1 MRRWRHEQA
10 RRPLY
15 PCSTDGQTVEN
26 QLRDLQSISD
36 RLGWTVVAIYR
47 DEGISGAKGRDQ
59 RPGFDQM
66 LRGVARKEFDIL
78 AAWSVDRLGRSLQ
91 HLVTFLAEINARCV
105 DLYLHTQG
113 LDTST
118 PAGRAL
124 FGMLSVF
131 AEFERAIL
139 VDRVKAGVN
148 RARAH
153 GKHCGRPP
161 LPSAKAEAIC
171 KLLGTGM
178 SLAQIAKKVGVG
190 VATVHRVKQT
200 MTTNGNPDP
209 ADQHAA

>member
-1 MRRWRHEQA
+1 MSKRVAIYTRV
-10 RRPLY
+10 
-15 PCSTDGQTVEN
+15 STDGQTVEN
-26 QLRDLQSISD
+26 QLRELQAVAD
-36 RLGWTVVAIYR
+36 RLGWTVVATFS
-47 DEGISGAKGRDQ
+47 DQGISGAKVRDQ
-59 RPGFDQM
+59 RSGLDLL
-66 LRGVARKEFDIL
+66 LRGVARKEFDMV
-78 AAWSVDRLGRSLQ
+78 AVWSVDRLGRSLQ
-91 HLVTFLAEINARCV
+91 HLVSFLSEINARCV

-131 AEFERAIL
+131 SEFERAIL

-148 RARAH
+148 RAKAQ

-161 LPSAKAEAIC
+161 LAPAKAEAIR

-190 VATVHRVKQT
+190 VATVHRVKKT
-200 MTTNGNPDP
+200 VTANGNADP

>member
-1 MRRWRHEQA
+1 MSKRVAIYTRV
-10 RRPLY
+10 
-15 PCSTDGQTVEN
+15 STDGQTVEN
-26 QLRDLQSISD
+26 QLRELQAVAD

-47 DEGISGAKGRDQ
+47 DEGISGTKGRDQ

-66 LRGVARKEFDIL
+66 LKGVTRKEFDLI

-91 HLVTFLAEINARCV
+91 HLVTFLTEINARCV

-131 AEFERAIL
+131 SEFERAIL

-148 RARAH
+148 RAKAQ

-161 LPSAKAEAIC
+161 LAPSKAETIRT
-171 KLLGTGM
+171 LLGTGM
-178 SLAQIAKKVGVG
+178 SLSQIAKKVGVG
-190 VATVHRVKQT
+190 VGTVHRIKQA
-200 MTTNGNPDP
+200 MTANGNADP
-209 ADQHAA
+209 ADQQAA

>member
-1 MRRWRHEQA
+1 MIKRA
-10 RRPLY
+10 ALY
-15 PCSTDGQTVEN
+15 IRVSTDGQTVEN
-26 QLRDLQSISD
+26 QRQELQAVAD
-36 RLGWTVVAIYR
+36 RLGWIVVATFS
-47 DEGISGAKGRDQ
+47 DQGISGAKGRDQ

-66 LRGVARKEFDIL
+66 LRGVARKEFDII

-91 HLVTFLAEINARCV
+91 HLVTFLAEINARGV

-131 AEFERAIL
+131 SEFERAIL

-148 RARAH
+148 RAKAQ

-161 LPSAKAEAIC
+161 LASTKAEAIR

-190 VATVHRVKQT
+190 VGTVHRVKKT
-200 MTTNGNPDP
+200 VTANGNADP
-209 ADQHAA
+209 ADQQAA

>member
-1 MRRWRHEQA
+1 MA
-10 RRPLY
+10 
-15 PCSTDGQTVEN
+15 N
-26 QLRDLQSISD
+26 

-47 DEGISGAKGRDQ
+47 DEGISGTKGRDQ

-66 LRGVARKEFDIL
+66 LKGVTRKEFDLI

-91 HLVTFLAEINARCV
+91 NLVTFLTEISARCV

-131 AEFERAIL
+131 SEFERAIL

-148 RARAH
+148 RAKAQ

-161 LPSAKAEAIC
+161 LAPSKAETIRT
-171 KLLGTGM
+171 LLGTGM
-178 SLAQIAKKVGVG
+178 SLSQIAKKVGVG
-190 VATVHRVKQT
+190 VGTVHRIKQT
-200 MTTNGNPDP
+200 MTANGDADP
-209 ADQHAA
+209 ADQQAA